1 MVKKSSTVLKP
12 AIACK
17 VFSYSRYPFDFEIGG
32 RNQNTQL
39 CLNVCVGGGVAFLE
53 PVRDAFDA
61 LAAMVFVK
69 VVSLRLFS
77 AVGVL
82 APPRT
87 LPKSNALPGD
97 FGVFEDPKDANAP
110 EPSPNALDAPV
121 VGEGTT
127 FVGGDIALKGLDLPC
142 DDVSPPYRFES
153 V

>member
-12 AIACK
+12 ASGCK

-39 CLNVCVGGGVAFLE
+39 CLIMCVGGGVAFLE
-53 PVRDAFDA
+53 SDNDAFDA
-61 LAAMVFVK
+61 LGAMVFVE
-69 VVSLRLFS
+69 VASLRLFS

-87 LPKSNALPGD
+87 LPKSKALPGD
-97 FGVFEDPKDANAP
+97 LGVFEDPNDANAP
-110 EPSPNALDAPV
+110 EPSPNALDAPA

-127 FVGGDIALKGLDLPC
+127 FVGGDIALKGFDFPC
-142 DDVSPPYRFES
+142 DDVSPPYRLES

>member
-1 MVKKSSTVLKP
+1 VW
-12 AIACK
+12 
-17 VFSYSRYPFDFEIGG
+17 
-32 RNQNTQL
+32 
-39 CLNVCVGGGVAFLE
+39 VGGGVVLLE

-61 LAAMVFVK
+61 LGAIVFGK
-69 VVSLRLFS
+69 DSLRLFS

-97 FGVFEDPKDANAP
+97 FGVFEAPNDANAP
-110 EPSPNALDAPV
+110 EPSPNALDAPT

-127 FVGGDIALKGLDLPC
+127 GVGEDIALKGLDFPC
-142 DDVSPPYRFES
+142 EDVSPPYRFES

>member
-12 AIACK
+12 AIGCK

-39 CLNVCVGGGVAFLE
+39 CLNMCVGGGVAFLE

-61 LAAMVFVK
+61 LGAIVFVRE
-69 VVSLRLFS
+69 VSLRLFS

-82 APPRT
+82 VPPRT
-87 LPKSNALPGD
+87 PPKSNALPGD
-97 FGVFEDPKDANAP
+97 FGVFEAPKDANAP
-110 EPSPNALDAPV
+110 EPRPNALDAAV

-127 FVGGDIALKGLDLPC
+127 VVGEDIALKGLDFPC
-142 DDVSPPYRFES
+142 DEMSPPYRLES